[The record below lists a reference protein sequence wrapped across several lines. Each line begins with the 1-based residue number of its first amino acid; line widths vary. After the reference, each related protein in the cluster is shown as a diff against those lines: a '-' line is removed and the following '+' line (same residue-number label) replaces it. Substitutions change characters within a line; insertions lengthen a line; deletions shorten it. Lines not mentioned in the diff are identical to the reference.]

1 MRSTSPPSSSAA
13 RDQDVG
19 DLTTKARIRDAA
31 LSRFPRDGFAAT
43 TIRAIAHDAGVSPG
57 LVVHHFGSK
66 DGLRQACD
74 RYVVGK
80 FRETKLAA
88 MEEENVTNPGFAAT
102 AFQVSGPLLRYF
114 GWALVRGHSAADEL
128 FDEMVREGLEITRTA
143 VDKGMVKD
151 SADIETRTTVQ
162 MALMLGMT
170 ALHSHVERNTGV
182 DPLTPEGM
190 ARLTPSLLEIF
201 SGLFDEDFLAR
212 IAETYRAGAEAIVPA

>member
-1 MRSTSPPSSSAA
+1 MRSTPIDA
-13 RDQDVG
+13 

-31 LSRFPRDGFAAT
+31 LSRFPRDGFGAT
-43 TIRAIAHDAGVSPG
+43 TIRAIATDAGVSPG

-66 DGLRQACD
+66 DGLREACD

-88 MEEENVTNPGFAAT
+88 MEDENVTNPGFAAT
-102 AFQVSGPLLRYF
+102 AFQVAGPLLRYF
-114 GWALVRGHSAADEL
+114 SWALVRGHSAADEL

-151 SADIETRTTVQ
+151 SPDITTRTTVH

-190 ARLTPSLLEIF
+190 ARITPALMEIF
-201 SGLFDEDFLAR
+201 SGLFDEEFLAQ
-212 IAETYRAGAEAIVPA
+212 ITETYRVGAEAMTAT

>member
-1 MRSTSPPSSSAA
+1 MRSSPSPH
-13 RDQDVG
+13 DQDLS

-31 LSRFPRDGFAAT
+31 LNRFPRNGFGAT
-43 TIRAIAHDAGVSPG
+43 TIRAIAMDAGVSPG

-66 DGLRQACD
+66 DGLREACD
-74 RYVVGK
+74 SYVVGK

-88 MEEENVTNPGFAAT
+88 MEDENVTNPGFAAT
-102 AFQVSGPLLRYF
+102 AFQVAGPLLRYF

-151 SADIETRTTVQ
+151 SRDIVTRTTVH

-170 ALHSHVERNTGV
+170 ALHSHVQRNTGV

-190 ARLTPSLLEIF
+190 ARLTPALLEIF
-201 SGLFDEDFLAR
+201 SGLFDEKFLSQ
-212 IAETYRAGAEAIVPA
+212 ISETYRAGAEALASA